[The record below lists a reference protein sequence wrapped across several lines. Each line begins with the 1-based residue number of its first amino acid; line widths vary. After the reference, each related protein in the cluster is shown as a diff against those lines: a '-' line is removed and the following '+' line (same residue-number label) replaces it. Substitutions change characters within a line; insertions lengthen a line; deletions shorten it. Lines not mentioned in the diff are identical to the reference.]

1 MNSLKILLVEDE
13 PNFGAVLKSYLQ
25 LANYKVDWCKNG
37 KEAYSRF
44 KNQQYHLCILDVM
57 MPEMDGF
64 SLGKEI
70 KAVNPQLPF
79 IYLSAKG
86 LKEDVLKGFKIGA
99 EDYLTKPFDS
109 DILLEKIKV
118 IMNRHAANG
127 DIVQLPEE
135 ISIGNYRFLPNKR
148 KLYYLQEE
156 IQKLS
161 PKESQLLLE
170 LLLQKNTVLKRSE
183 ALLKIW
189 GEDNYFTTRSMDVY
203 IAKLRKYLSRDNSI
217 TIENIHGN
225 GFQLKEEQ

>member
-1 MNSLKILLVEDE
+1 MGCYMVFIGKVCWNHSSYQSKGFYFGEKEQTNPKVPSNQDGKHTNRAIVSITNSQLDFFAFNVAHEFL
-13 PNFGAVLKSYLQ
+13 NF
-25 LANYKVDWCKNG
+25 
-37 KEAYSRF
+37 
-44 KNQQYHLCILDVM
+44 LC
-57 MPEMDGF
+57 F
-64 SLGKEI
+64 
-70 KAVNPQLPF
+70 VNSSGNF
-79 IYLSAKG
+79 VVAKG

-203 IAKLRKYLSRDNSI
+203 IAKLRKYLSKDNSI